1 VLPAEVQIEAVLRDV
16 VAAVTSTLRPG
27 AMVGAP
33 VSRTALL
40 KGVVSLPAALLQ
52 PSPLLLPGL
61 RLLPAAL
68 RLLRLRKDRT
78 LLSLRLLLWLSALLL
93 LFLLRTLLLRCL
105 LRALGRRLGLP
116 HGLLLLRL
124 RWARRL
130 LFWGLLSALLRLPG
144 TLLVA
149 LLSRCLLLPRRLL
162 LGLGH
167 ALLLSRRCLL
177 PVSLRLFPALLLFWF
192 VVALRVSGYDQS
204 GKQANCSGGRSTWE
218 FHFH

>member
-1 VLPAEVQIEAVLRDV
+1 
-16 VAAVTSTLRPG
+16 
-27 AMVGAP
+27 
-33 VSRTALL
+33 
-40 KGVVSLPAALLQ
+40 
-52 PSPLLLPGL
+52 
-61 RLLPAAL
+61 
-68 RLLRLRKDRT
+68 
-78 LLSLRLLLWLSALLL
+78 
-93 LFLLRTLLLRCL
+93 
-105 LRALGRRLGLP
+105 
-116 HGLLLLRL
+116 LLLRL

-218 FHFH
+218 LHFINSCASLMQARRVPCGQLNTLVHAMRWKHSANKSAQKRHVDTIKPNSASTCCPIQARGSGRNARENWRAISLSLHDHPRSLDAGPSYRSLRTMP